1 MTCPKNVPKW
11 GFAWARK
18 SETKSAPILPP
29 SLAFRKGVAGN
40 GFLEVGAQN
49 AHCGT
54 WMRTCRRRHS
64 AHTRMRQGT
73 PDCHPPTYKVQL
85 TAALPYKPLSPQLA
99 RSAAPRQ
106 CRSGCG
112 GAAPPRPA
120 VHLLSPRAPADLPV
134 KSPVILPRSK
144 RRSFLNSYPPKQ
156 RTASQFYGCSSR
168 WDMLMVKTR
177 LSGIPPLRRLIF

>member
-1 MTCPKNVPKW
+1 MYALKPFIFYHHRAYYARPPLSIMPGRTWRDNGHKALCPLSRTVTVHI
-11 GFAWARK
+11 
-18 SETKSAPILPP
+18 E
-29 SLAFRKGVAGN
+29 N
-40 GFLEVGAQN
+40 GSRAQ
-49 AHCGT
+49 
-54 WMRTCRRRHS
+54 
-64 AHTRMRQGT
+64 
-73 PDCHPPTYKVQL
+73 QL
-85 TAALPYKPLSPQLA
+85 TATLPYKPLSSQLA

-168 WDMLMVKTR
+168 WVV
-177 LSGIPPLRRLIF
+177 